1 MNIHENP
8 GNIAIIVWLIQVLF
22 FLIFFIQ
29 LPTVVSYV
37 IDVST
42 LNTTSNDTWNANV
55 IRNNLYIPFTSIISI
70 PFYTIGRKRMLRT
83 RIKGS
88 GRRRLLL
95 LPKKITADAQ
105 TENKMKRKRRLLPIK
120 KPHIVPPVLIRSC
133 RLNRLIFRGNNGN
146 VDCLMETF
154 EIHKDATVSLNLD
167 INISIKVSLNLY
179 AGLTITFYSS
189 MITQFSW
196 SVTVISW
203 VFRK

>member
-1 MNIHENP
+1 MHLILDHLAIHSSERAYLCEVCGAAFKTRSVHRKHVMNIHENP

-154 EIHKDATVSLNLD
+154 EIIRQQHHQS
-167 INISIKVSLNLY
+167 
-179 AGLTITFYSS
+179 
-189 MITQFSW
+189 
-196 SVTVISW
+196 
-203 VFRK
+203 